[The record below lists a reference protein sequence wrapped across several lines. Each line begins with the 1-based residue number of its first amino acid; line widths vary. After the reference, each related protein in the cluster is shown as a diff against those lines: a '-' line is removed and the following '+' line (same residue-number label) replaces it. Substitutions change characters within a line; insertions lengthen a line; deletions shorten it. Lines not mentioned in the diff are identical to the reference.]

1 MPECTTELK
10 RFAPAVDIPSKI
22 TTFTIPAPFAGKKL
36 RERDLRAA
44 FIYRLP
50 QLLSFEKL
58 EEEYPL
64 SNFYSDDPFSRVA
77 SERADLAIWL
87 KGTDDILLI
96 EVKPTL
102 NYTALG
108 QALAYKTL
116 SGKAGIVYHQGN
128 EILEYAA
135 IKHNIAL
142 FKGK

>member
-77 SERADLAIWL
+77 SERADLALWL
-87 KGTDDILLI
+87 KDNSILLI
-96 EVKPTL
+96 EIKPTL

>member
-1 MPECTTELK
+1 MLQCTTELK

-22 TTFTIPAPFAGKKL
+22 TTFTLPVEFAGKKL

-87 KGTDDILLI
+87 KDNSILLI
-96 EVKPTL
+96 EIKPTL

-116 SGKAGIVYHQGN
+116 SGKAGIVYQQGN
-128 EILEYAA
+128 EILELAA
-135 IKHNIAL
+135 IKHNIKL
-142 FKGK
+142 FRGK

>member
-1 MPECTTELK
+1 MPECPPEPRK
-10 RFAPAVDIPSKI
+10 FVPAADIPSKI
-22 TTFTIPAPFAGKKL
+22 TTFTLPAEFADKKL

-44 FIYRLP
+44 FISRLP
-50 QLLSFEKL
+50 QLLSFSKL

-64 SNFYSDDPFSRVA
+64 SNFYSDNPYDRVA

-87 KGTDDILLI
+87 KDNSILLVEI
-96 EVKPTL
+96 KPTL

-116 SGKAGIVYHQGN
+116 SGKAAIVYHAGN

-135 IKHNIAL
+135 LKHNIKL
-142 FKGK
+142 FKAK

>member
-22 TTFTIPAPFAGKKL
+22 TTFTLPAEFAGKKL

-50 QLLSFEKL
+50 QLLSFSRL

-87 KGTDDILLI
+87 KDNSILLI
-96 EVKPTL
+96 EIKPTL

-128 EILEYAA
+128 EILELAA
-135 IKHNIAL
+135 IKHNIKL
-142 FKGK
+142 FRGK